1 MGRKHRSKQ
10 KEIKQSP
17 LEGATAFQEA
27 VEVATNRRQE
37 SEKECRIHY
46 RALLN
51 QCSSLPGE
59 EQKVLVEEATEAYRD
74 MLASCRMR
82 FEADMR
88 AARVLLDLSLG
99 DTRGKRLEQGKARR

>member
-1 MGRKHRSKQ
+1 MARKRSSKSAPA
-10 KEIKQSP
+10 KTSP

-37 SEKECRIHY
+37 AEKECRIHY

-51 QCSSLPGE
+51 QCSSVPGE
-59 EQKVLVEEATEAYRD
+59 DQKILVEEATESYRD
-74 MLASCRMR
+74 MLAACRMR

-88 AARVLLDLSLG
+88 AARVLLDISLG
-99 DTRGKRLEQGKARR
+99 DNRGSKSDRKSRR

>member
-1 MGRKHRSKQ
+1 MARKRSSKSATIN
-10 KEIKQSP
+10 KTSP

-37 SEKECRIHY
+37 AEKECRIHY

-51 QCSSLPGE
+51 QCSSVPGE
-59 EQKVLVEEATEAYRD
+59 EQKILVEEATEAYRD
-74 MLASCRMR
+74 MLAACRMR

-88 AARVLLDLSLG
+88 AARVLLDISLG
-99 DTRGKRLEQGKARR
+99 DNRGGKGDRKSRR